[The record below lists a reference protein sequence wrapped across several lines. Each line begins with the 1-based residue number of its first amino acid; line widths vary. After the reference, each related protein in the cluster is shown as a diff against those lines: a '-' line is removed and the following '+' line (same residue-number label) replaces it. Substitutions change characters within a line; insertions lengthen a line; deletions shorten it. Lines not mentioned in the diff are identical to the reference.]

1 MPTIGILDHSH
12 GIQTVMDMPNLDKLP
27 QARDTGAT
35 PLKEAGL
42 DELYAPVNARSYVE
56 KLLCPD
62 VGDGSVLSPE
72 AFADQMES
80 CIAELS
86 GSDDPNVKGMLQ
98 ELKNL
103 QRNGTLY
110 QAYVGLMIG
119 G

>member
-1 MPTIGILDHSH
+1 MPTIGIFDHTH
-12 GIQTVMDMPNLDKLP
+12 GIQTVMDTPNFEKLP
-27 QARDTGAT
+27 QAKDTGAT

-42 DELYAPVNARSYVE
+42 DALYSPVNARFYVE
-56 KLLCPD
+56 NLLCPD

-72 AFADQMES
+72 AFSDQMES
-80 CIAELS
+80 CIADLS
-86 GSDDPNVKGMLQ
+86 GNDDPNVKGMLQ

-103 QRNGTLY
+103 QKNGMLY

>member
-1 MPTIGILDHSH
+1 MPSIGILDHSH
-12 GIQTVMDMPNLDKLP
+12 GIQTIMDMPNLDKLP
-27 QARDTGAT
+27 QAKDTGAT

-56 KLLCPD
+56 NLLCPD

-72 AFADQMES
+72 AFSDQMES
-80 CIAELS
+80 CISELS
-86 GSDDPNVKGMLQ
+86 GSDDPSVKAMLQ
-98 ELKNL
+98 ELKGL

-110 QAYVGLMIG
+110 QAYVGLMLG